1 MATSFFKQ
9 QSIPLHLEGVPEGRG
24 SYRGKSS
31 VEQLTSHKRSAV
43 CGAAILLMAVAF
55 LMTACTKPEK
65 KALDG
70 TWRWTATT
78 GGIAGVWFT
87 PESEGFEAEL
97 VFNGSSFT
105 LLKDGEKVV
114 SGTYRIDYDVDETFY
129 TNKGDQDEPFY
140 SWFNIRFQLTQAQHK
155 KIAEAFNGKISLA
168 TPHKFLAT
176 LGYSE
181 AEGQVFSMCE
191 DGMYDGFC
199 YTFLKK

>member
-1 MATSFFKQ
+1 MSIVFLKQ
-9 QSIPLHLEGVPEGRG
+9 SRRDNTHEVRVTP
-24 SYRGKSS
+24 
-31 VEQLTSHKRSAV
+31 HKRSAV
-43 CGAAILLMAVAF
+43 LGVAILLMAVAF

-78 GGIAGVWFT
+78 GGIAGVCFT

-114 SGTYRIDYDVDETFY
+114 SGTYRIDYDTDETFY
-129 TNKGDQDEPFY
+129 TDKGDQDEPFY
-140 SWFNIRFQLTQAQHK
+140 SWFNIRFRLTESQHK
-155 KIAEAFNGKISLA
+155 KIVEAFNGKISLA

-199 YTFLKK
+199 YAFLKK

>member
-1 MATSFFKQ
+1 MATLFLKQ
-9 QSIPLHLEGVPEGRG
+9 PIPLLLEGVPEGR

-31 VEQLTSHKRSAV
+31 VEQSTPPKRSAV
-43 CGAAILLMAVAF
+43 CGVAILVMAVAF
-55 LMTACTKPEK
+55 LTTACTKPEK
-65 KALDG
+65 KALAG

-105 LLKDGEKVV
+105 LFKDGEKVV
-114 SGTYRIDYDVDETFY
+114 SGTYHIDYDVDETLY

-140 SWFNIRFQLTQAQHK
+140 SWFNIRFRLTESQHQ

>member
-1 MATSFFKQ
+1 MNILFLKQ
-9 QSIPLHLEGVPEGRG
+9 SRRDNTHEVQLTPYKAEGRSMG
-24 SYRGKSS
+24 MKTKNSGRIMG
-31 VEQLTSHKRSAV
+31 LTTIIVLVLAV
-43 CGAAILLMAVAF
+43 LL
-55 LMTACTKPEK
+55 TACNKPEK
-65 KALDG
+65 THLAG
-70 TWRWTATT
+70 TWRWTQTS
-78 GGIAGVWFT
+78 GGIGGWYYT
-87 PESEGFEAEL
+87 PESEGFEAEI
-97 VFNGSSFT
+97 VFKGSSFT

-140 SWFNIRFQLTQAQHK
+140 SWFNIRFKLTESQHQ
-155 KIAEAFNGKISLA
+155 KIADAFNGKISLA

-176 LGYSE
+176 IGYSE

>member
-1 MATSFFKQ
+1 MATLFLK
-9 QSIPLHLEGVPEGRG
+9 QSIPLLLEGVPEGRG

-31 VEQLTSHKRSAV
+31 VEQSTPPKRSAV
-43 CGAAILLMAVAF
+43 CGVAILVMAVAF

-65 KALDG
+65 KELAG
-70 TWRWTATT
+70 SWRWTATT

-97 VFNGSSFT
+97 VFKGSSFT
-105 LLKDGEKVV
+105 LFKDGEEVT
-114 SGTYRIDYDVDETFY
+114 SGTYHIDYDTDETFY
-129 TNKGDQDEPFY
+129 TDKGDQDEPFY

-181 AEGQVFSMCE
+181 AEGQAFSMC

>member
-1 MATSFFKQ
+1 MSIVFLKQ
-9 QSIPLHLEGVPEGRG
+9 SRRDNTHEVRVTP
-24 SYRGKSS
+24 
-31 VEQLTSHKRSAV
+31 HKRSAV
-43 CGAAILLMAVAF
+43 WGISPKHSAVWGVAILLMAVAF

-65 KALDG
+65 KELAG
-70 TWRWTATT
+70 TWRWTTTT

-97 VFNGSSFT
+97 VFKGSSFS

-140 SWFNIRFQLTQAQHK
+140 SWFNIRFKLTESQHQ
-155 KIAEAFNGKISLA
+155 KIADAFNGKISLA

-199 YTFLKK
+199 YAFLKK

>member
-1 MATSFFKQ
+1 METLFIEQPRRGKTHEVQLTPYKA
-9 QSIPLHLEGVPEGRG
+9 EGRSMG
-24 SYRGKSS
+24 TG
-31 VEQLTSHKRSAV
+31 TSNK
-43 CGAAILLMAVAF
+43 AANHRTGLSTIIVLVMAV
-55 LMTACTKPEK
+55 LTTACTKPEK
-65 KALDG
+65 KVLAG
-70 TWRWTATT
+70 TWQWTATT

-87 PESEGFEAEL
+87 PESEGFEAEI

-155 KIAEAFNGKISLA
+155 KIADAFNGKISLA

-181 AEGQVFSMCE
+181 AEGQVFSMC

>member
-1 MATSFFKQ
+1 MSIVFLKQ
-9 QSIPLHLEGVPEGRG
+9 SRRDNTHEVRVTP
-24 SYRGKSS
+24 
-31 VEQLTSHKRSAV
+31 HKRSAV
-43 CGAAILLMAVAF
+43 WGISPKRSTVWGVAILLMAVAF

-65 KALDG
+65 KELAG

-97 VFNGSSFT
+97 VFKGSSFS

-155 KIAEAFNGKISLA
+155 KIAEAFQREDFVGHA
-168 TPHKFLAT
+168 A
-176 LGYSE
+176 
-181 AEGQVFSMCE
+181 QVSRHPRLQRGRGASVF
-191 DGMYDGFC
+191 DVRRRNV
-199 YTFLKK
+199 

>member
-1 MATSFFKQ
+1 MATKFFKQ
-9 QSIPLHLEGVPEGRG
+9 PR
-24 SYRGKSS
+24 RGKSL
-31 VEQLTSHKRSAV
+31 VEQLTSHK
-43 CGAAILLMAVAF
+43 AIGLNWGGFVTIVLLVLLA
-55 LMTACTKPEK
+55 TACNKPEK
-65 KALDG
+65 KELAG
-70 TWRWTATT
+70 AWRWTSTT

-114 SGTYRIDYDVDETFY
+114 SGTYRIDYY
-129 TNKGDQDEPFY
+129 TGQTLYTDKGDQDEPFY

-155 KIAEAFNGKISLA
+155 KIAEATNGKISLG
-168 TPHKFLAT
+168 TLSKFIAT
-176 LGYSE
+176 LSHSD

-199 YTFLKK
+199 YTFVKK

>member
-1 MATSFFKQ
+1 MATLFLK
-9 QSIPLHLEGVPEGRG
+9 QSIPHLLEGVPEGRG
-24 SYRGKSS
+24 SSRGKSS
-31 VEQLTSHKRSAV
+31 VNQPIPHKRSAV
-43 CGAAILLMAVAF
+43 RGVAILLMAIAF

-65 KALDG
+65 KELAG
-70 TWRWTATT
+70 IWRWTATT

-97 VFNGSSFT
+97 AFNGSRFT

-114 SGTYRIDYDVDETFY
+114 SGTYHIDYDVDETLY

-140 SWFNIRFQLTQAQHK
+140 SWFNIRFRLTESQHQ

>member
-1 MATSFFKQ
+1 MATLFLK
-9 QSIPLHLEGVPEGRG
+9 QSIPHLLEGVPEGQG

-31 VEQLTSHKRSAV
+31 VGQPTPHKRSAV
-43 CGAAILLMAVAF
+43 WSVAILVMAVAF
-55 LMTACTKPEK
+55 LTTACTKPEK

-70 TWRWTATT
+70 TWRWTVTT
-78 GGIAGVWFT
+78 GSIAGVWFT

-114 SGTYRIDYDVDETFY
+114 SGTYRIDYY
-129 TNKGDQDEPFY
+129 TGQTLYTDKGDQDEPFY
-140 SWFNIRFQLTQAQHK
+140 SWFNIRFRLTESQHK
-155 KIAEAFNGKISLA
+155 KIVEAFNGKISLA

-181 AEGQVFSMCE
+181 AEGQVFSMSE

>member
-1 MATSFFKQ
+1 MATLFLK
-9 QSIPLHLEGVPEGRG
+9 QSIPHLLEGVPEGRG
-24 SYRGKSS
+24 SSRGKSS
-31 VEQLTSHKRSAV
+31 VNQPTPPKRSAV
-43 CGAAILLMAVAF
+43 RGVAILLMAIAF
-55 LMTACTKPEK
+55 LTTACTKPEK

-70 TWRWTATT
+70 TWRWTVTT

-114 SGTYRIDYDVDETFY
+114 SGTYRIDYY
-129 TNKGDQDEPFY
+129 TGQTLYTDKGDQDEPFY
-140 SWFNIRFQLTQAQHK
+140 SWFNIRFRLTESQHK

-168 TPHKFLAT
+168 TPHKFFAT

>member
-1 MATSFFKQ
+1 MEKKIKWAT
-9 QSIPLHLEGVPEGRG
+9 
-24 SYRGKSS
+24 
-31 VEQLTSHKRSAV
+31 
-43 CGAAILLMAVAF
+43 ILMLVLLA
-55 LMTACTKPEK
+55 TACTKPEK
-65 KALDG
+65 KELAG

-155 KIAEAFNGKISLA
+155 KIADAFNGKISLG
-168 TPHKFLAT
+168 TLSKFNANLVHN
-176 LGYSE
+176 E
-181 AEGQVFSMCE
+181 EDGQVFSMCE
-191 DGMYDGFC
+191 DGMFDGFC
-199 YTFLKK
+199 YTFVKK

>member
-1 MATSFFKQ
+1 MATLFLKQ
-9 QSIPLHLEGVPEGRG
+9 PR
-24 SYRGKSS
+24 RGKSS
-31 VEQLTSHKRSAV
+31 VEQSTPPKRSAV
-43 CGAAILLMAVAF
+43 WSVAVLLMAVAF
-55 LMTACTKPEK
+55 LTTACTKPEK

-97 VFNGSSFT
+97 VFNGSRFT
-105 LLKDGEKVV
+105 LLKDGEKVA

-129 TNKGDQDEPFY
+129 TDKGDQDEPFY

-181 AEGQVFSMCE
+181 AEGQAFSMC

>member
-1 MATSFFKQ
+1 MATLFLKQ
-9 QSIPLHLEGVPEGRG
+9 FIHNLLEGVPEGRG
-24 SYRGKSS
+24 SSRGKSS
-31 VEQLTSHKRSAV
+31 VGQLTPPKRSAV
-43 CGAAILLMAVAF
+43 CGVAILVMAVAF

-65 KALDG
+65 KALTG

-105 LLKDGEKVV
+105 LLKDGEKVA
-114 SGTYRIDYDVDETFY
+114 SGTYRIDYDVDETLY

-181 AEGQVFSMCE
+181 AEGQVFSMSE

>member
-1 MATSFFKQ
+1 MATLFLK
-9 QSIPLHLEGVPEGRG
+9 QSIPHLLEGVPEGRG
-24 SYRGKSS
+24 SSRGKSS
-31 VEQLTSHKRSAV
+31 TGQVTTPKRSAV
-43 CGAAILLMAVAF
+43 WSVAVLLMAVAF
-55 LMTACTKPEK
+55 LMAACTKPEK

-70 TWRWTATT
+70 TWRWTVTT

-105 LLKDGEKVV
+105 LFKDGEAVA
-114 SGTYRIDYDVDETFY
+114 SGTYHIDYDVDETLY
-129 TNKGDQDEPFY
+129 TDKGDQDEPFY
-140 SWFNIRFQLTQAQHK
+140 SWFNIRFRLTESQHK

-199 YTFLKK
+199 YTFVKK

>member
-1 MATSFFKQ
+1 MSIVFLKQ
-9 QSIPLHLEGVPEGRG
+9 SRRDNTHEVRVTP
-24 SYRGKSS
+24 
-31 VEQLTSHKRSAV
+31 HKRSAV
-43 CGAAILLMAVAF
+43 WGISPKRSTVWGVAILLMAVAF

-65 KALDG
+65 KELAG

-97 VFNGSSFT
+97 VFKGSSFS

-140 SWFNIRFQLTQAQHK
+140 SWFNIRFQLTESQHE
-155 KIAEAFNGKISLA
+155 KIAEATNGKISLG
-168 TPHKFLAT
+168 TLSKFIAT
-176 LGYSE
+176 LVHNE
-181 AEGQVFSMCE
+181 EDGQVFSMCE
-191 DGMYDGFC
+191 DGMFDGFC
-199 YTFLKK
+199 YTFVKK

>member
-1 MATSFFKQ
+1 MTTLFLE
-9 QSIPLHLEGVPEGRG
+9 QSR
-24 SYRGKSS
+24 RDKSS
-31 VEQLTSHKRSAV
+31 VEQSTPPKRSAV
-43 CGAAILLMAVAF
+43 WSVAVLLMAIAF

-65 KALDG
+65 KELAG

-97 VFNGSSFT
+97 VFNGSRFT
-105 LLKDGEKVV
+105 LFKDGEKVA

-129 TNKGDQDEPFY
+129 TDKGDQDEPFY
-140 SWFNIRFQLTQAQHK
+140 SWFNIRFRLTESQHQ

>member
-1 MATSFFKQ
+1 METLFFE
-9 QSIPLHLEGVPEGRG
+9 QSRRDKTHAVQVTPHKHSAVWGVSP
-24 SYRGKSS
+24 
-31 VEQLTSHKRSAV
+31 KRSAV
-43 CGAAILLMAVAF
+43 WSVAVLLMAVAF

-70 TWRWTATT
+70 TWRWTQTS
-78 GGIAGVWFT
+78 GGIGGWYYT

-97 VFNGSSFT
+97 VFKGSSFS

-114 SGTYRIDYDVDETFY
+114 SGTYRIDYDVDEILY

-140 SWFNIRFQLTQAQHK
+140 SWFNIRFKLADSQHQ
-155 KIAEAFNGKISLA
+155 KIADAFNGKISLA

-199 YTFLKK
+199 YAFLKK